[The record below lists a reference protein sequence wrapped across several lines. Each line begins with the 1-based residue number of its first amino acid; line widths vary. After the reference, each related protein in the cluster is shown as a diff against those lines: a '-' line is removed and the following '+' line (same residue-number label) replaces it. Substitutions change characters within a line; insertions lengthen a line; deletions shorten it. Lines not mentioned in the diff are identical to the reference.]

1 MITMATGTTLRLLGG
16 ANLAG
21 GRNITIPKDG
31 NVFLD
36 VPSGTAT
43 WAGYT
48 TNNPNELG
56 TQTTITKTGAGLLNW
71 TSGVPANP
79 NYDQLI
85 ITGGTLQ
92 IANTNPLPTG
102 AVTVEGGALQLNTGA
117 I

>member
-1 MITMATGTTLRLLGG
+1 MITMASGTTLRFLAG

-31 NVFLD
+31 NVFID

-56 TQTTITKTGAGLLNW
+56 SQTTITKTGTGLLNW
-71 TSGVPANP
+71 TSSVTANP
-79 NYDQLI
+79 NYDQLL
-85 ITGGTLQ
+85 ITGGILQ
-92 IANTNPLPTG
+92 IATTNPLPTG
-102 AVTVEGGALQLNTGA
+102 AVTVEGGSLQL
-117 I
+117 